1 MILCKLERL
10 NLLESVNGDH
20 DDPFRNFAHPTV

>member
-1 MILCKLERL
+1 MIRRKLERL
-10 NLLESVNGDH
+10 ELTGIGDH